1 MNRRSALKKAGVLAG
16 SAVAIPSFFSLLQSC
31 KSENRL
37 DWQPLFFTEI
47 EAKTIAV
54 LLDMILP
61 RTDTPGALDV
71 KSDMFI
77 DKVIAKTYEEEA
89 QKKMRS
95 EIAAFNSECEKN
107 FGGTFIELNA
117 SDREKVLQ
125 SAEKNSGKYS
135 PGVWGTA
142 VGKQEPI
149 GFYRSIKSMA
159 IWAYFSSKEIGKKVL
174 AYDPIPGTYEP
185 CIPVSEVGNRWSL

>member
-1 MNRRSALKKAGVLAG
+1 MDRRSALKKAGVLAG

-37 DWQPLFFTEI
+37 GWQPLFFTES
-47 EAKTIAV
+47 EAKTIAAI
-54 LLDMILP
+54 LDMILP

-71 KSDMFI
+71 KSDIFI
-77 DKVIAKTYEEEA
+77 DKVIAKTYDEEA
-89 QKKMRS
+89 QAKMRT

-107 FGGTFIELNA
+107 FGNAFVELNPA
-117 SDREKVLQ
+117 DREKVLQ
-125 SAEKNSGKYS
+125 AAEKNSGKFS

-159 IWAYFSSKEIGKKVL
+159 IWAYFTSEEIGKNVL

-185 CIPVSEVGNRWSL
+185 CMPLSEGQNRWSL

>member
-1 MNRRSALKKAGVLAG
+1 MDRRSALKKAGVLAG

-37 DWQPLFFTEI
+37 GWQPLFFTET
-47 EAKTIAV
+47 EAKTIAAI
-54 LLDMILP
+54 LDMILP

-71 KSDMFI
+71 KSDIFI
-77 DKVIAKTYEEEA
+77 DKVIAKTYDEEA
-89 QKKMRS
+89 QAKMRT

-107 FGGTFIELNA
+107 FGNAFVELNPA
-117 SDREKVLQ
+117 DREKVLQ
-125 SAEKNSGKYS
+125 AAEKNSGKFS

-159 IWAYFSSKEIGKKVL
+159 IWAYFTSEEIGKNVL

-185 CIPVSEVGNRWSL
+185 CMPLSEGQNRWSL

>member
-1 MNRRSALKKAGVLAG
+1 MDRRSALKKAGVLAG

-37 DWQPLFFTEI
+37 DWQPLFFTET
-47 EAKTIAV
+47 EAKTISV

-71 KSDMFI
+71 KSDIFI
-77 DKVIAKTYEEEA
+77 DKVIAKTYDEEA
-89 QKKMRS
+89 QAKMRS

-107 FGGTFIELNA
+107 YGNTFIELNA

-125 SAEKNSGKYS
+125 AAEKNSGKFS
-135 PGVWGTA
+135 PGVWGTP
-142 VGKQEPI
+142 VGKQETI

-159 IWAYFSSKEIGKKVL
+159 IWSYFSSEEIGKNVL
-174 AYDPIPGTYEP
+174 AYDPVPGNFEP
-185 CIPVSEVGNRWSL
+185 CIPLSEGQNRWSL

>member
-37 DWQPLFFTEI
+37 GWQPLFFTEN
-47 EAKTIAV
+47 EAKTIAAI
-54 LLDMILP
+54 LDMILP

-71 KSDMFI
+71 KSDIFI
-77 DKVIAKTYEEEA
+77 DKVIAKTYDEEA
-89 QKKMRS
+89 QAKMRT

-107 FGGTFIELNA
+107 FGNAFVELNPA
-117 SDREKVLQ
+117 DREKVLQ
-125 SAEKNSGKYS
+125 AAEKNSGKFS

-159 IWAYFSSKEIGKKVL
+159 IWAYFTSEEIGKNVL

-185 CIPVSEVGNRWSL
+185 CMPLSEGQNRWSL

>member
-1 MNRRSALKKAGVLAG
+1 
-16 SAVAIPSFFSLLQSC
+16 
-31 KSENRL
+31 
-37 DWQPLFFTEI
+37 
-47 EAKTIAV
+47 
-54 LLDMILP
+54 
-61 RTDTPGALDV
+61 
-71 KSDMFI
+71 
-77 DKVIAKTYEEEA
+77 
-89 QKKMRS
+89 
-95 EIAAFNSECEKN
+95 
-107 FGGTFIELNA
+107 LNA

-125 SAEKNSGKYS
+125 AAEKNSGKFS

-159 IWAYFSSKEIGKKVL
+159 IWAYFSSEEIGKNVL

>member
-37 DWQPLFFTEI
+37 DWQPLFFTET
-47 EAKTIAV
+47 EAKTISV

-71 KSDMFI
+71 KSDIFI
-77 DKVIAKTYEEEA
+77 DKVIAKTYDEEA

-95 EIAAFNSECEKN
+95 EMAAFNSDCEKN
-107 FGGTFIELNA
+107 FGATFLELNV

-125 SAEKNSGKYS
+125 AAEKNSGKFS

-159 IWAYFSSKEIGKKVL
+159 IWAYFSSEEIGKNVL
-174 AYDPIPGTYEP
+174 AYDPVPGTFEP

>member
-1 MNRRSALKKAGVLAG
+1 MDRRSALKKAGVLAC
-16 SAVAIPSFFSLLQSC
+16 SAVAIPSLFSLLQSC

-37 DWQPLFFTEI
+37 GWQPLFFTES
-47 EAKTIAV
+47 EAKTIAAI
-54 LLDMILP
+54 LDMILP

-71 KSDMFI
+71 KSDIFI
-77 DKVIAKTYEEEA
+77 DKVIAKTYIEEA
-89 QKKMRS
+89 QAKMRS

-107 FGGTFIELNA
+107 FGSAFIELNA
-117 SDREKVLQ
+117 SDKEKVLQ
-125 SAEKNSGKYS
+125 AAEANSGKFS

-159 IWAYFSSKEIGKKVL
+159 IWAYFSSEEIGKNVL

-185 CIPVSEVGNRWSL
+185 CMPLSEGQNRWSL

>member
-1 MNRRSALKKAGVLAG
+1 MDRRSALKKAGVLAC
-16 SAVAIPSFFSLLQSC
+16 SAVAIPSLFSLLQSC

-37 DWQPLFFTEI
+37 GWQPLFFTES
-47 EAKTIAV
+47 EAKTIAAI
-54 LLDMILP
+54 LDMILP

-71 KSDMFI
+71 KSDIFI
-77 DKVIAKTYEEEA
+77 DKVIAKTYDEEA
-89 QKKMRS
+89 QAKMRS

-107 FGGTFIELNA
+107 FGNAFVELNPA
-117 SDREKVLQ
+117 DREKVLQ
-125 SAEKNSGKYS
+125 AAEKNSGKFS

-159 IWAYFSSKEIGKKVL
+159 IWAYFSSEEIGKNVL

-185 CIPVSEVGNRWSL
+185 CMPLSEGQNRWSL

>member
-1 MNRRSALKKAGVLAG
+1 MDRRSALKKAGVLAG
-16 SAVAIPSFFSLLQSC
+16 SAVAIPSLFSLLQSC

-37 DWQPLFFTEI
+37 DWQPLFFTET
-47 EAKTIAV
+47 EAKTISV
-54 LLDMILP
+54 LVDTILP
-61 RTDTPGALDV
+61 RTDTHGALDV

-77 DKVIAKTYEEEA
+77 DKVIAKTYNEEG

-95 EIAAFNSECEKN
+95 ELAAFNSDCKKN
-107 FGGTFIELNA
+107 FGGTFLELNA

-125 SAEKNSGKYS
+125 AAEKNSGKFS

-159 IWAYFSSKEIGKKVL
+159 IWAYFSSEEIGKNVL
-174 AYDPIPGTYEP
+174 AYDPVPGTFEP

>member
-1 MNRRSALKKAGVLAG
+1 MDRRSALKKAGVLAG
-16 SAVAIPSFFSLLQSC
+16 SAVAIPSLFSLLQSC

-37 DWQPLFFTEI
+37 DWQPLFFTET
-47 EAKTIAV
+47 EAKTISV
-54 LLDMILP
+54 LVDTILP

-77 DKVIAKTYEEEA
+77 DKVIAKTYNEEG

-95 EIAAFNSECEKN
+95 ELAAFNSDCKKN
-107 FGGTFIELNA
+107 FGGTFLELNA

-125 SAEKNSGKYS
+125 AAEKNSGKFS

-159 IWAYFSSKEIGKKVL
+159 IWAYFSSEEIGKNVL
-174 AYDPIPGTYEP
+174 AYDPVPGTFEP
-185 CIPVSEVGNRWSL
+185 CIPVSEEGNRWSL

>member
-1 MNRRSALKKAGVLAG
+1 MDRRSALKKAGVLAG

-31 KSENRL
+31 KSETRL
-37 DWQPLFFTEI
+37 GWQPLFFTEI
-47 EAKTIAV
+47 EAKTIAAI
-54 LLDMILP
+54 LDMILP

-71 KSDMFI
+71 KSDIFI
-77 DKVIAKTYEEEA
+77 DKVIAKTYNEDA

-95 EIAAFNSECEKN
+95 EIAAFNSDCEKN
-107 FGGTFIELNA
+107 FGGTFLELNV

-125 SAEKNSGKYS
+125 AAEKNSGKFS

-142 VGKQEPI
+142 VGKQETI

-159 IWAYFSSKEIGKKVL
+159 IWAYFSSEEIGEKVL
-174 AYDPIPGTYEP
+174 AYDPVPGTFEP
-185 CIPVSEVGNRWSL
+185 CIPLSEGQNRWSL

>member
-1 MNRRSALKKAGVLAG
+1 MDRRSALKKAGVLAG

-37 DWQPLFFTEI
+37 GWQPLFFTET
-47 EAKTIAV
+47 EAKTIAAI
-54 LLDMILP
+54 LDMILP

-71 KSDMFI
+71 KSDIFI
-77 DKVIAKTYEEEA
+77 DKVIAKTYDEEA
-89 QKKMRS
+89 QAKMRS

-107 FGGTFIELNA
+107 FGNTFIELNP

-125 SAEKNSGKYS
+125 AAEKNSGKFS

-159 IWAYFSSKEIGKKVL
+159 IWAYFSSEEIGKNVL
-174 AYDPIPGTYEP
+174 AYDPVPGTFEP

>member
-37 DWQPLFFTEI
+37 GWQPLFFTET
-47 EAKTIAV
+47 EAKTIAAI
-54 LLDMILP
+54 LDMILP

-71 KSDMFI
+71 KSDIFI
-77 DKVIAKTYEEEA
+77 DKVIAKTYDEEA
-89 QKKMRS
+89 QAKMRT

-107 FGGTFIELNA
+107 FGNAFVELNPA
-117 SDREKVLQ
+117 DREKVLQ
-125 SAEKNSGKYS
+125 AAEKNSGKFS

-159 IWAYFSSKEIGKKVL
+159 IWAYFTSEEIGKNVL

-185 CIPVSEVGNRWSL
+185 CMPLSEGQNRWSL

>member
-1 MNRRSALKKAGVLAG
+1 MDRRSALKKAGVLAG
-16 SAVAIPSFFSLLQSC
+16 SAVAIPSLFSLLQSC
-31 KSENRL
+31 KDENRL
-37 DWQPLFFTEI
+37 DWQPLFFTET
-47 EAKTIAV
+47 EAKTISV
-54 LLDMILP
+54 LVDTILP

-77 DKVIAKTYEEEA
+77 DKVIAKTYDEEA

-95 EIAAFNSECEKN
+95 EIAAFNSDCEKN
-107 FGGTFIELNA
+107 FGGTFNELNA

-125 SAEKNSGKYS
+125 AAEKNSGKFS

-159 IWAYFSSKEIGKKVL
+159 IWAYFSSEEIGKNVL
-174 AYDPIPGTYEP
+174 AYDPVPGTFEP

>member
-1 MNRRSALKKAGVLAG
+1 MNRRSALKKASVLAG

-37 DWQPLFFTEI
+37 GWQPLFFTEN
-47 EAKTIAV
+47 EAKTIAAI
-54 LLDMILP
+54 LDMILP

-71 KSDMFI
+71 KSDIFI
-77 DKVIAKTYEEEA
+77 DKVIAKTYDEEA
-89 QKKMRS
+89 QAKMRT

-107 FGGTFIELNA
+107 FGNAFVELNPA
-117 SDREKVLQ
+117 DREKVLQ
-125 SAEKNSGKYS
+125 AAEKNSGKFS

-159 IWAYFSSKEIGKKVL
+159 IWAYFTSEEIGKNLL

-185 CIPVSEVGNRWSL
+185 CMPLSKGQNRWSL

>member
-1 MNRRSALKKAGVLAG
+1 MDRRSALKKAGVLAG
-16 SAVAIPSFFSLLQSC
+16 SAVAIPSLFSLLQSC

-37 DWQPLFFTEI
+37 DWQPLFFTET
-47 EAKTIAV
+47 EAKTISV
-54 LLDMILP
+54 LVDTILP

-77 DKVIAKTYEEEA
+77 DKVIAKTYNEEG

-95 EIAAFNSECEKN
+95 ELAAFNSDCKKN
-107 FGGTFIELNA
+107 FGGTFLELNA

-125 SAEKNSGKYS
+125 AAEKNSGKFS

-159 IWAYFSSKEIGKKVL
+159 IWAYFSSEEIGKNVL
-174 AYDPIPGTYEP
+174 AYDPVPGTYEP
-185 CIPVSEVGNRWSL
+185 CMPLSEEQNRWSL

>member
-1 MNRRSALKKAGVLAG
+1 MDRRSALKKAGVLAG
-16 SAVAIPSFFSLLQSC
+16 SAVAIPSLFSLLQSC
-31 KSENRL
+31 KNENRL
-37 DWQPLFFTEI
+37 DWQPLFFTEN

-71 KSDMFI
+71 KADMFI
-77 DKVIAKTYEEEA
+77 DKVIAKTYDEEG
-89 QKKMRS
+89 QKKIRS
-95 EIAAFNSECEKN
+95 EMAAFNSDCEKT
-107 FGGTFIELNA
+107 FGGTFIELSV

-125 SAEKNSGKYS
+125 AAEKTSGKFS

-159 IWAYFSSKEIGKKVL
+159 IWAYFSSEEIGKKVL
-174 AYDPIPGTYEP
+174 AYDPVPGTYEP

>member
-1 MNRRSALKKAGVLAG
+1 MDRRSALKKAGVLAG
-16 SAVAIPSFFSLLQSC
+16 SAVAIPSLFSLLQSC

-37 DWQPLFFTEI
+37 GWQPLFFTET
-47 EAKTIAV
+47 EAKTIAA
-54 LLDMILP
+54 LLDTILP

-71 KSDMFI
+71 KSDIFI
-77 DKVIAKTYEEEA
+77 DKVIAKTYDEEA

-95 EIAAFNSECEKN
+95 EIAAFNSDCEKN
-107 FGGTFIELNA
+107 FGGTLIELNA

-125 SAEKNSGKYS
+125 AAEKNSGKFS

-142 VGKQEPI
+142 VGKQETI

-159 IWAYFSSKEIGKKVL
+159 IWAYFSSEEIGEKVL
-174 AYDPIPGTYEP
+174 AYDPVPGTFEP

>member
-1 MNRRSALKKAGVLAG
+1 MDRRSALKKAGVLAG
-16 SAVAIPSFFSLLQSC
+16 SAVAMPSFFSLLQSC
-31 KSENRL
+31 KSETRL
-37 DWQPLFFTEI
+37 SWQPLFFTET

-54 LLDMILP
+54 LLDTILP

-71 KSDMFI
+71 KSDIFI
-77 DKVIAKTYEEEA
+77 DKVIAKTYDEEA
-89 QKKMRS
+89 QAKMRT

-107 FGGTFIELNA
+107 FGNAFVELNPA
-117 SDREKVLQ
+117 DREKVLQ
-125 SAEKNSGKYS
+125 AAEKNSGKFS
-135 PGVWGTA
+135 AGVWGTA

-159 IWAYFSSKEIGKKVL
+159 IWAYFTSEEIGKNVL

-185 CIPVSEVGNRWSL
+185 CMPLSEGQNRWSL

>member
-1 MNRRSALKKAGVLAG
+1 MDRRSALKKAGVLAG
-16 SAVAIPSFFSLLQSC
+16 SAVAIPSLFSLLQSC
-31 KSENRL
+31 MNENRL
-37 DWQPLFFTEI
+37 GWQPLFFTET
-47 EAKTIAV
+47 EAKTISV
-54 LLDMILP
+54 LVDTILP
-61 RTDTPGALDV
+61 RTETPGALDV

-77 DKVIAKTYEEEA
+77 DKVIAKTYDEEA

-95 EIAAFNSECEKN
+95 EIAAFNSDCEKN

-125 SAEKNSGKYS
+125 AAEKNS
-135 PGVWGTA
+135 GTA

-159 IWAYFSSKEIGKKVL
+159 IWAYFSSEEIGKNVL
-174 AYDPIPGTYEP
+174 AYDPVPGTFEP

>member
-1 MNRRSALKKAGVLAG
+1 MDRRSALKKAGVLAG

-31 KSENRL
+31 KSETRL
-37 DWQPLFFTEI
+37 GWQPLFFTEI
-47 EAKTIAV
+47 EAKTIAAI
-54 LLDMILP
+54 LDMILP

-71 KSDMFI
+71 KSDIFI
-77 DKVIAKTYEEEA
+77 DKVIAKTYDEEA
-89 QKKMRS
+89 QAKMRS

-107 FGGTFIELNA
+107 YGNTFIELNA

-125 SAEKNSGKYS
+125 AAEKNSGKFS

-142 VGKQEPI
+142 VGKQETI

-159 IWAYFSSKEIGKKVL
+159 IWAYFSSEEIGKNVL
-174 AYDPIPGTYEP
+174 AYDPVPGAFEP

>member
-1 MNRRSALKKAGVLAG
+1 MDRRSALKKTGVLAG
-16 SAVAIPSFFSLLQSC
+16 AAVAMPSLFSLLQSC
-31 KSENRL
+31 KSETRL

-54 LLDMILP
+54 MLDMILP

-71 KSDMFI
+71 KSDIFI
-77 DKVIAKTYEEEA
+77 DKVIAKTYNGEA
-89 QKKMRS
+89 QKNIRF
-95 EIAAFNSECEKN
+95 EISAFNSECEKN
-107 FGGTFIELNA
+107 FGDTFIELNT

-125 SAEKNSGKYS
+125 AAEANSGKFS

-142 VGKQEPI
+142 VGEQETI
-149 GFYRSIKSMA
+149 GFYRAIKSMA
-159 IWAYFSSKEIGKKVL
+159 IWAYFTSEEIGEQVL

-185 CIPVSEVGNRWSL
+185 CKPLSEVGNRWSL

>member
-1 MNRRSALKKAGVLAG
+1 MDRRSALKKAGVLAG

-37 DWQPLFFTEI
+37 GWQPLFFTES
-47 EAKTIAV
+47 EAKTIAAI
-54 LLDMILP
+54 LDMILP

-71 KSDMFI
+71 KSDIFI
-77 DKVIAKTYEEEA
+77 DKVIAKTYDEEA
-89 QKKMRS
+89 QAKMRS
-95 EIAAFNSECEKN
+95 QIAAFNSECEKN
-107 FGGTFIELNA
+107 FGNTFIELNA
-117 SDREKVLQ
+117 SDKEKVLQ
-125 SAEKNSGKYS
+125 AAEKNSGKFS

-159 IWAYFSSKEIGKKVL
+159 IWAYFTSEEIGKNVL

-185 CIPVSEVGNRWSL
+185 CMPLSEGQNRWRL

>member
-1 MNRRSALKKAGVLAG
+1 MDRRSALKKAGVLAG

-31 KSENRL
+31 KSETRL
-37 DWQPLFFTEI
+37 GWQPLFFTEI
-47 EAKTIAV
+47 EAKTIAAI
-54 LLDMILP
+54 LDMILP

-71 KSDMFI
+71 KSDIFI
-77 DKVIAKTYEEEA
+77 DKVIAKTYDEEA
-89 QKKMRS
+89 QAKMRS

-107 FGGTFIELNA
+107 YGNTFIELNA

-125 SAEKNSGKYS
+125 AAEKNSGKFS
-135 PGVWGTA
+135 PGVWGPA

-159 IWAYFSSKEIGKKVL
+159 IWAYFSSEEIGKNVL
-174 AYDPIPGTYEP
+174 AYDPVPGTFEP

>member
-1 MNRRSALKKAGVLAG
+1 MDRRSALKKAGVLAG
-16 SAVAIPSFFSLLQSC
+16 SAVAIPSLFSLLQSC

-37 DWQPLFFTEI
+37 EWQPLFFTET
-47 EAKTIAV
+47 EAKTISV
-54 LLDMILP
+54 LVDTILP
-61 RTDTPGALDV
+61 RTNTPGALDV
-71 KSDMFI
+71 KSDIFI
-77 DKVIAKTYEEEA
+77 DKVIAKTYNEEG

-95 EIAAFNSECEKN
+95 ELAAFNSDCEKN
-107 FGGTFIELNA
+107 FGGTFIKLNA

-125 SAEKNSGKYS
+125 AAEKSSGKFS

-159 IWAYFSSKEIGKKVL
+159 IWAYFSSEEIGKNVL
-174 AYDPIPGTYEP
+174 AYDPVPGTYEP
-185 CIPVSEVGNRWSL
+185 CMPLSEEQNRWSL